1 MIRGWRAG
9 RLVKRSKGFAVIVL
23 LLVTTVGQAACSD
36 NGGRAGSV
44 KEIQRA
50 SAGALDVVLMAAD
63 DALQAGKNT
72 AVLEFRTHADQ
83 ALADVGGV
91 NVAASMPMA
100 GMPPMFGTAAVAKTA
115 DPGRY
120 NLELQ
125 LGMAGSWRL
134 DVRWDGPQGAGEAS
148 LVTSAR

>member
-1 MIRGWRAG
+1 MTRGWRANG
-9 RLVKRSKGFAVIVL
+9 VVKRSTTSVTLIGLF
-23 LLVTTVGQAACSD
+23 VTTVGQAACSD
-36 NGGRAGSV
+36 TGGRAGNV

-50 SAGALDVVLMAAD
+50 SAGALDVVLLAAD

-83 ALADVGGV
+83 ALANVGGV

-100 GMPPMFGTAAVAKTA
+100 GMPPMFGTATVVKTA

-134 DVRWDGPQGAGEAS
+134 DVRWDGPQGAGEAA